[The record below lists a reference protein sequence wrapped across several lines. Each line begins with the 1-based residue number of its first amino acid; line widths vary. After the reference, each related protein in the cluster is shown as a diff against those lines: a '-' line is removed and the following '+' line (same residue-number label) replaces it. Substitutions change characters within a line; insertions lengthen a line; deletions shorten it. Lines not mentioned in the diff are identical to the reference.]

1 MGDNLDPDPG
11 GTIANKFANKFA
23 QAVLKLE
30 DKKKIKIYRL
40 HVDYMK

>member
-11 GTIANKFANKFA
+11 GTIANKFA

-40 HVDYMK
+40 HVDYMM